1 MAERSGPQYADS
13 AMAMDPLLNDVLSRV
28 DDYRQKLTALREI
41 ILANTVMC
49 GEIPSPTF
57 REERL
62 VRFLADRFTENDLQ
76 NIGTDEAGNAV
87 AMLPGTE
94 GKNNILL
101 AAHTDK
107 VWEEGVDHS
116 VTVSGDRLVGTG
128 VADNALGVATMVG
141 LPDILSKLGIKLKNN
156 LILLGTSRSMGRGDL
171 GGLRFFLENSQRQP
185 AAAVCLEGVQL
196 GRLSYS
202 SLGMERGELVVESH
216 EERSNAGWG
225 STGAIVTM
233 NRVVRQ
239 ILEIRTPEEPKTTII
254 LGSIVAGSAFN
265 TPPQRAT
272 LRFEIRS
279 EAPGM
284 VSEISEQIQDIVH
297 QVNAE
302 HQITAHYSVV
312 ARRKPGTIGFNH
324 PYTAAAR
331 NIMEALDV
339 KPKVAPSISELSA
352 LLDRGIPSLTLGLT
366 YGDNKH
372 EVNEMIYIEPIF
384 RGLAQLVALLEVID
398 GDLQDEQ

>member
-1 MAERSGPQYADS
+1 
-13 AMAMDPLLNDVLSRV
+13 MDPLLNDVLSRV
-28 DDYRQKLTALREI
+28 DDYRLRLSALREI

-49 GEIPSPTF
+49 GEISSPTF

-62 VRFLADRFTENDLQ
+62 VRFLNDRFTESGLQ

-94 GKNNILL
+94 GKHNILI

-107 VWEEGVDHS
+107 IWEEGVDHTVS
-116 VTVSGDRLVGTG
+116 VSGDRLTGAG
-128 VADNALGVATMVG
+128 VADNSLGVATMISV
-141 LPDILSKLGIKLKNN
+141 PDMLERLGIKLKSN
-156 LILLGTSRSMGRGDL
+156 LILLGASRSMGRGDL
-171 GGLRFFLENSQRQP
+171 GGLRFFLENTQRAP
-185 AAAVCLEGVQL
+185 SAAVCLEGVQL

-216 EERSNAGWG
+216 EDKTLSTRWG
-225 STGAIVTM
+225 STGAIVVM

-239 ILEIRTPEEPKTTII
+239 ILEIRTPEEPKTSII
-254 LGSIVAGSAFN
+254 LGSVRAGSAYN

-284 VSEISEQIQDIVH
+284 VNEISDRIREIVEE
-297 QVNAE
+297 VNAE
-302 HQITAHYSVV
+302 DQTTAHYTIV
-312 ARRKPGTIGFNH
+312 ARRKPGTIGFGH
-324 PYTAAAR
+324 RYTAAAR
-331 NIMEALDV
+331 KIMEALDV
-339 KPKVAPSISELSA
+339 KPKAAPSISELST
-352 LLDRGIPSLTLGLT
+352 LLDHNVPSLTLGLT

-372 EVNEMIYIEPIF
+372 EQNETIYIEPIF